1 MIPRYDTWKTTP
13 PEEQDCVEKKING
26 SGYTEIGTLKFVP
39 EEDAF
44 DYALEQ
50 CVERVPKGFRD
61 IEWTQEFREML
72 VEWFYSGNW
81 IREDGRGTD

>member
-1 MIPRYDTWKTTP
+1 MVPGYDEWKTTP
-13 PEEQDCVEKKING
+13 PEEQDRVEEKLNG
-26 SGYTEIGTLKFVP
+26 PGYTEIVTLNFVP

-50 CVERVPKGFRD
+50 CVESAPQGFRD
-61 IEWTQEFREML
+61 IEWTQKFREML

-81 IREDGRGTD
+81 IKED